1 MTNNANNV
9 WRLFWTLIDEWFCAA
24 FIHIYII
31 RTILAFRSDDQTNNE
46 RAIDDTNASDDT
58 LERLRNITKLF
69 SGKANGEDE
78 NQQLH
83 KVEKFAP
90 SQKLKNTF
98 QKFEEIGLANG
109 QVEEEDKEDNEDES
123 QPSNGIIRSPRK
135 RTTPK
140 EHIPYHEMAE
150 VKDKFEKGLV
160 DANKPRAEKR
170 LDIRVQS
177 GLTSSKKQAFEQG
190 EFEQETESNKIKIP
204 IETDI
209 IAGVTSLTKQVFE
222 QQQQQ
227 QINNE
232 TNLNKTI
239 IIERDALNGVATETK
254 AKFENGQ
261 ISDSPKS
268 LKYSDEIANIT
279 GTGFAQA
286 KLSEFLSK
294 VDSEQQNQRSPGRQI
309 DMDTEQGL
317 AIARCQQFALLMN
330 SEFKSAEKNID
341 VTAGL
346 ASIIK
351 EQYIA
356 DASKPTTT
364 KSASAMLTDDIESG
378 LAKNRAIVFQKQ
390 DETTVKRTVDFGTE
404 LLERG
409 VAKERAAMFKNLENG
424 ASSAARGSTAGDVKL
439 RVDEN
444 GVVVREGDKGE
455 EIYFEKGQTR
465 QLVEQW
471 KTKQSSPDRDTSETQ
486 SKHETENVQQGKAK
500 NLVQMWKTIDKENT
514 PPPERRG
521 LRPFTPPPPDSE
533 RRIPPS
539 DDNEIN
545 SQNSNYADDKTN
557 IESGYAKAV
566 RERFLQNAEQNNTIQ
581 KRKALKQFTP
591 PPESSD
597 GTRRKSITPPHDGI
611 SLNEQYSTNEEVV
624 SIKGQAKSLK
634 NRFIA
639 LEQDALKVE
648 TASSKIKYVPKRF
661 VSTPAPKQFN
671 GDSNVDP
678 TKCFGCNKT
687 VYAMEKIEADK
698 KVYHKSCFKCMH
710 CKSILKLGN
719 YTANDGQIYCK
730 PHFLQLFTMKGN
742 YSLGLGFNDQKTRW
756 LQFNS
761 PTGVSISEASTS
773 FHQS

>member
-46 RAIDDTNASDDT
+46 RAIDDTSASDDT

-160 DANKPRAEKR
+160 DANKPRVEKR

>member
-1 MTNNANNV
+1 M
-9 WRLFWTLIDEWFCAA
+9 
-24 FIHIYII
+24 
-31 RTILAFRSDDQTNNE
+31 SDSNE
-46 RAIDDTNASDDT
+46 GSSIDDTSASDDT

-160 DANKPRAEKR
+160 DANKPRVEKR

>member
-1 MTNNANNV
+1 M
-9 WRLFWTLIDEWFCAA
+9 
-24 FIHIYII
+24 
-31 RTILAFRSDDQTNNE
+31 SDSNE
-46 RAIDDTNASDDT
+46 GSSIDDTNASDDT

-109 QVEEEDKEDNEDES
+109 QVEEEDNEDNEDES

-160 DANKPRAEKR
+160 DANKPRVEKR

>member
-1 MTNNANNV
+1 M
-9 WRLFWTLIDEWFCAA
+9 
-24 FIHIYII
+24 
-31 RTILAFRSDDQTNNE
+31 SDSNE
-46 RAIDDTNASDDT
+46 GSSIDDTNASDDT

-160 DANKPRAEKR
+160 DANKPRVEKR

>member
-160 DANKPRAEKR
+160 DANKPRVEKR

-439 RVDEN
+439 RVDRVEFSDTLITMSVRLKIKST
-444 GVVVREGDKGE
+444 GTDQTIVVATDDEVL
-455 EIYFEKGQTR
+455 FEYISIPSMYADTFTMLYASDMIQ
-465 QLVEQW
+465 
-471 KTKQSSPDRDTSETQ
+471 KTPVFFCHISLTM
-486 SKHETENVQQGKAK
+486 HCCNVI
-500 NLVQMWKTIDKENT
+500 TID
-514 PPPERRG
+514 
-521 LRPFTPPPPDSE
+521 
-533 RRIPPS
+533 
-539 DDNEIN
+539 
-545 SQNSNYADDKTN
+545 
-557 IESGYAKAV
+557 
-566 RERFLQNAEQNNTIQ
+566 
-581 KRKALKQFTP
+581 
-591 PPESSD
+591 
-597 GTRRKSITPPHDGI
+597 
-611 SLNEQYSTNEEVV
+611 
-624 SIKGQAKSLK
+624 
-634 NRFIA
+634 
-639 LEQDALKVE
+639 
-648 TASSKIKYVPKRF
+648 
-661 VSTPAPKQFN
+661 
-671 GDSNVDP
+671 
-678 TKCFGCNKT
+678 
-687 VYAMEKIEADK
+687 
-698 KVYHKSCFKCMH
+698 
-710 CKSILKLGN
+710 LG
-719 YTANDGQIYCK
+719 
-730 PHFLQLFTMKGN
+730 
-742 YSLGLGFNDQKTRW
+742 
-756 LQFNS
+756 
-761 PTGVSISEASTS
+761 
-773 FHQS
+773 